1 MTLFQDVL
9 SMYMQHKI
17 TGVSSPLP
25 HLVGPPGTGKSTVV
39 REVAE
44 LLGVKLHT
52 INVSR
57 LSPLDLEGVQ
67 VPDHQNGKLQLFTA
81 AWWTRLN
88 EGDIILLDEFLRGFP
103 EVYNG
108 LLDIITSREVAGI
121 KLPKVFFVAA
131 SNSVATYDKA
141 LEDRLLHIFVP
152 DLRNSVAA
160 RTRAKELLAREIGL
174 LPAVSQ
180 SQEMD
185 ELFTTEILPMYD
197 MLDYFKGKAS
207 VGSAS
212 VAKGHSIRNLV
223 GQAQLREVQ
232 SEKLKELIT
241 INNQMAMTQR
251 KWQYVVLL
259 SARKVDPRYVSEARK
274 LIGNPALTE
283 IQARNLELN
292 LAFVEAQEAMQEEEE
307 SLNSVEEDADGLV
320 I

>member
-108 LLDIITSREVAGI
+108 LLDIITSREVGGFE
-121 KLPKVFFVAA
+121 LPNVFIIAA
-131 SNSVATYDKA
+131 SNSVVTYDDA
-141 LEDRLLHIFVP
+141 LEDRLIHVPVP
-152 DLRNSVAA
+152 DARAANGMSPLQERLVNELGLHPGMLDKTSSLRTLILDVVLPPYEMLDRFKGGSSNIQQVGARATPGASVRNLIGQVRLRRIETPSLRRVLIDNNA
-160 RTRAKELLAREIGL
+160 LAVADKKYEHIIIADNIRCPEYE
-174 LPAVSQ
+174 V
-180 SQEMD
+180 EMD
-185 ELFTTEILPMYD
+185 RIRDEILS
-197 MLDYFKGKAS
+197 DYT
-207 VGSAS
+207 
-212 VAKGHSIRNLV
+212 
-223 GQAQLREVQ
+223 EVQ
-232 SEKLKELIT
+232 QRNFEQNAAVLI
-241 INNQMAMTQR
+241 I
-251 KWQYVVLL
+251 
-259 SARKVDPRYVSEARK
+259 SPRDA
-274 LIGNPALTE
+274 N
-283 IQARNLELN
+283 
-292 LAFVEAQEAMQEEEE
+292 
-307 SLNSVEEDADGLV
+307 SLNVPLAG
-320 I
+320 